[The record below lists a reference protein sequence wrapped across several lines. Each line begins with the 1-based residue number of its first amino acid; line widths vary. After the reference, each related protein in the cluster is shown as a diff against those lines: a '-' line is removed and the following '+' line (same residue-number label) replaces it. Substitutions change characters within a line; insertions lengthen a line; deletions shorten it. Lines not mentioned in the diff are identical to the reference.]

1 MWTVIGTIGVVL
13 VTVVLG
19 VLADRKWGLV
29 PSPERLRAAGA
40 PKPLPGHAAGEAPST
55 ALRVTAAELARLAT
69 AQRCPRCRATMHA
82 AGDEPVMFDGRE
94 LRVLAFRC
102 PRCDGARSIYV
113 DVVS

>member
-1 MWTVIGTIGVVL
+1 
-13 VTVVLG
+13 
-19 VLADRKWGLV
+19 
-29 PSPERLRAAGA
+29 
-40 PKPLPGHAAGEAPST
+40 
-55 ALRVTAAELARLAT
+55 
-69 AQRCPRCRATMHA
+69 MHA